1 MTHHTTT
8 RAALKP
14 SLPLS
19 GQPIQNSE
27 LPADA
32 AHSYICEM
40 LAELTQIAEGANLK
54 DLAGLLSLTVA
65 AASLSKK

>member
-1 MTHHTTT
+1 MTYHTTAHT
-8 RAALKP
+8 SLKP
-14 SLPLS
+14 SLPLNK
-19 GQPIQNSE
+19 QPDQKAT